1 MSTPIAELLP
11 VITALSPADKL
22 RLVQLVLTQLVQE
35 EPIEVPEAQQPPPF
49 DPRPFFGISHQPKQ
63 VIDDYLAS
71 TREGWL

>member
-1 MSTPIAELLP
+1 MNPNGNYGDWSN
-11 VITALSPADKL
+11 ADKL

-35 EPIEVPEAQQPPPF
+35 EPIEAPEAQQPQPF
-49 DPRPFFGISHQPKQ
+49 DPRPFFGISYQPKQ